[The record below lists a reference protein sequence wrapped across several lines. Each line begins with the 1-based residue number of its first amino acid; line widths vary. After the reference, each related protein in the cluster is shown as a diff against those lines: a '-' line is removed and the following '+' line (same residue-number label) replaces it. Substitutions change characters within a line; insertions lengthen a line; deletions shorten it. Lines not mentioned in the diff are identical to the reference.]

1 MIIDVQGSAT
11 DRLAGHV
18 REEFGRVIAQDF
30 VQVKVEVHTTAL
42 LPVLGKHKD
51 DLLLVLEDLP
61 AKSVHVALLARLLC
75 DELVWHHEAAR
86 PMPRLRPVD
95 RALSFV
101 HVLANKFDAVFR
113 CVLAILILG
122 VRVDDLELRVNPA
135 REVLQFLDCQRLQ
148 PQQDFVQFSLSLEQ

>member
-1 MIIDVQGSAT
+1 MHSA
-11 DRLAGHV
+11 
-18 REEFGRVIAQDF
+18 
-30 VQVKVEVHTTAL
+30 AL

-51 DLLLVLEDLP
+51 DFLLVLEDLP
-61 AKSVHVALLARLLC
+61 TQPVHVTFLARLLC

-113 CVLAILILG
+113 SVLTVLILG
-122 VRVDDLELRVNPA
+122 VWVDDLELRINPA
-135 REVLQFLDCQRLQ
+135 REVL
-148 PQQDFVQFSLSLEQ
+148 